1 VEEAPSAFFLAE
13 RRLPVAAVLNRWTD
27 SAYHFFELRV
37 DDGRHFVL
45 RREPSLER
53 WELVAVYEP
62 AIRNRKTA
70 MRPVPRVMR

>member
-1 VEEAPSAFFLAE
+1 M
-13 RRLPVAAVLNRWTD
+13 AAVLNRWTD

-53 WELVAVYEP
+53 WELVAVY
-62 AIRNRKTA
+62 KTA
-70 MRPVPRVMR
+70 VMR